1 VPRAPPGYG
10 VVMKRTAATDAA
22 FRLDRAAGDAITA
35 AVLAKHRWRMGRLGH
50 GALVAPPGGWA
61 DDAPPPRAGND
72 VTVLI
77 DGADALAA
85 IVREI
90 RSARTHVHATGWFMS
105 PDFVLE
111 DSGEPVILRTLLAE
125 AAARVDVRVLLWA
138 GAPVPVF
145 RPSRRAVR
153 RVRDELLRAG
163 PIRCELDARE
173 RPLHCHH
180 EKTIVIDDRVA
191 FVGGIDL
198 TSLSGDRRD
207 TSAHPS
213 RAQLGWHDAAA
224 RIEGP
229 AVADVARHFALR
241 WCAVTGEDVPV
252 AGPPSPAGTSTVQFV
267 RTVPER
273 IYRPCRN
280 GSFGV
285 LESYMRTLRAARR
298 LVYIESQYLW
308 SPEIV
313 DVLAEKL
320 RRPPDDQ
327 FRLVLVL
334 PRKPKGGGDD
344 TRGALAEL
352 IEADAG
358 AGRVLACCL
367 NARSA
372 RVADPIYVH
381 AKLAVVDDTRLILG
395 SANLNDHSLF
405 NDTEACIVTDD
416 AELACATRLRLWAEH
431 LERSVEDVAGDP
443 AGLVDSV
450 WRPIA
455 EEQLERERSGLP
467 VTHRLMRLEHVSRRS
482 DRLRGPLQG
491 LFVDG

>member
-1 VPRAPPGYG
+1 MNGSMKAAGLRFRIERATGN
-10 VVMKRTAATDAA
+10 VVTAAVQAKHRR
-22 FRLDRAAGDAITA
+22 RLDR
-35 AVLAKHRWRMGRLGH
+35 LGH
-50 GALVAPPGGWA
+50 RALAAPPGGWA
-61 DDAPPPRAGND
+61 DDAPPPRPGND

-77 DGADALAA
+77 DGDEALGAM
-85 IVREI
+85 VEEI
-90 RSARTHVHATGWFMS
+90 RGARSHVHATGWFMS
-105 PDFVLE
+105 PDFVLQ
-111 DSGEPVILRTLLAE
+111 DSDEPVVLRNLLAE

-145 RPSRRAVR
+145 RPSRRAAR
-153 RVRDELLRAG
+153 RVRDELRRAG
-163 PIRCELDARE
+163 PIKCALDAHE

-180 EKTIVIDDRVA
+180 EKTIVVDDRVA

-198 TSLSGDRRD
+198 TAFGGDRRD
-207 TSAHPS
+207 TPAHLP
-213 RAQLGWHDAAA
+213 RARLGWHDAAA
-224 RIEGP
+224 RLEGP

-241 WCAVTGEDVPV
+241 WMAVTGQDVPV
-252 AGPPSPAGTSTVQFV
+252 ADAQDSPGSSTVQFA
-267 RTVPER
+267 RTIPEH
-273 IYRPCRN
+273 IYAACDD
-280 GSFGV
+280 GSFGI
-285 LESYMRTLRAARR
+285 LESYVRTLSAARR
-298 LVYIESQYLW
+298 LIYIESQYLW

-320 RRPPDDQ
+320 RRPPDER

-352 IEADAG
+352 IEADGG

-367 NARSA
+367 NACSA
-372 RVADPIYVH
+372 HVADPIYVH

-416 AELACATRLRLWAEH
+416 ADLARSTRLRLWAEH
-431 LERSVEDVAGDP
+431 LERSPDDVAGDP
-443 AGLVDSV
+443 TELVDRV

-455 EEQLERERSGLP
+455 EEQLERRRAGLP
-467 VTHRLMRLEHVSRRS
+467 LTHRLMRLAHVSRRS
-482 DRLRGPLQG
+482 DRLLGPLQG
-491 LFVDG
+491 LLVDG